1 MNAREKLIF
10 LYGLYTAGKTTK
22 NANENFFSMFLT
34 LVEDEFPIFER
45 RINDERIQKEEKS
58 NES

>member
-10 LYGLYTAGKTTK
+10 LYGLYIAGKTTK
-22 NANENFFSMFLT
+22 NANENFFSMFLA
-34 LVEDEFPIFER
+34 LVEDEFPIFEQ
-45 RINDERIQKEEKS
+45 RIEKEEKS

>member
-22 NANENFFSMFLT
+22 NANENFFSMFEC
-34 LVEDEFPIFER
+34 LVENEFPEFE
-45 RINDERIQKEEKS
+45 KEEKS